1 MAMKV
6 DEKNVHVVALRV
18 GEGKLTDLIAKRR
31 AKEDELSE
39 ATIRYLDRRRS
50 QQRSVIELEA
60 EALLSGEPMKAGANT
75 ADFEKLQRE
84 IDVLSEAIAQHSQ
97 LLDGLRNKYSVA
109 ICKANYAAYV
119 AIEKRIAAAV
129 RELAA
134 ANEAEALFFRELQDV
149 GCTAIQFR
157 PMRVG
162 AAGLAS
168 DDQSVASF
176 HRKEVATYCPKALQ

>member
-1 MAMKV
+1 MAIKV

-134 ANEAEALFFRELQDV
+134 ANEAEAGLFFRELQDA

-162 AAGLAS
+162 AVGLAS

-176 HRKEVATYCPKALQ
+176 PS

>member
-1 MAMKV
+1 MAIKV
-6 DEKNVHVVALRV
+6 DEKNVYTIALRE
-18 GEGKLTDLIAKRR
+18 GERKLNDLIALRR
-31 AKEDELSE
+31 KKEDELSE
-39 ATIRYLDRRRS
+39 ATERYLERRRS

-60 EALLSGEPMKAGANT
+60 EALLSGEPIKAGADT
-75 ADFEKLQRE
+75 ADFEKLQRA
-84 IDVLSEAIAQHSQ
+84 IDVLSEAIAQQTQ
-97 LLDGLRNKYSVA
+97 LVDGLRSKNSVVV
-109 ICKANYAAYV
+109 CNLNRSTYV

-134 ANEAEALFFRELQDV
+134 ANEAEALFFRELQDA

-162 AAGLAS
+162 AVGLAS

-176 HRKEVATYCPKALQ
+176 HRKEVATYCPEALK